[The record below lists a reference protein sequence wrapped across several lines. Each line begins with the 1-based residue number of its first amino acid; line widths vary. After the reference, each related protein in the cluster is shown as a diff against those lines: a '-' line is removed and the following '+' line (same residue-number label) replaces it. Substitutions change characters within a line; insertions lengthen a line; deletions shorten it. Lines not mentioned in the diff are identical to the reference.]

1 VLTID
6 SLQTPRDGDGDD
18 DSNEDDEIATLKEPE
33 VVLHDLDNE
42 DLYS

>member
-6 SLQTPRDGDGDD
+6 SLQTLRDGDSDD
-18 DSNEDDEIATLKEPE
+18 DSNEDNEIVTLKELE
-33 VVLHDLDNE
+33 VALHDLDDE